1 MTSFL
6 RKQSKMQKLVPMM
19 SKPEIELFKLYIEGA
34 RNYLEYGCG
43 GSTYLVSMNPN
54 IQFIASVEGQ
64 ETWINKCLDIKPIN
78 NLLKNN
84 MIAFHY
90 IDYNAGTD
98 CGKPINN
105 EKMGNYKSY
114 SDVVSL
120 YPVGKFDI
128 VLVDGRFRVA
138 CTLKLYNYID
148 SKARV
153 LVHDYMNRPEYKCI
167 EEFFDIID
175 YSDTMAVFVK
185 NSVINYDDLEEYI
198 DYYNNISD

>member
-1 MTSFL
+1 
-6 RKQSKMQKLVPMM
+6 
-19 SKPEIELFKLYIEGA
+19 
-34 RNYLEYGCG
+34 
-43 GSTYLVSMNPN
+43 
-54 IQFIASVEGQ
+54 
-64 ETWINKCLDIKPIN
+64 
-78 NLLKNN
+78 
-84 MIAFHY
+84 
-90 IDYNAGTD
+90 
-98 CGKPINN
+98 
-105 EKMGNYKSY
+105 
-114 SDVVSL
+114 
-120 YPVGKFDI
+120 VGKFDI

-185 NSVINYDDLEEYI
+185 KSVINYDDLEEYI